1 MEKNYE
7 NILLETFDG
16 ETLEGNAWLYDKNRL
31 SELFNDTS
39 VYFIVME
46 DTTDVS
52 GTKKDRLFINKD
64 LIIWAAP
71 REVKHTAHTI
81 YTDNTEYVEISVR
94 TVEGRTIEGK
104 VNMQVFRNLD
114 DMLRYTSLAPF
125 VILINA
131 HDSQGNFH
139 HTLFIN
145 KGSIM
150 QIEVILP

>member
-1 MEKNYE
+1 
-7 NILLETFDG
+7 
-16 ETLEGNAWLYDKNRL
+16 
-31 SELFNDTS
+31 
-39 VYFIVME
+39 ME

-52 GTKKDRLFINKD
+52 GMKKDRVFINKD
-64 LIIWAAP
+64 LIVWAAP
-71 REVKHTAHTI
+71 KEVKHTAHTI

-104 VNMQVFRNLD
+104 VNMQVFRTLD

-131 HDSQGNFH
+131 HDSQENFH